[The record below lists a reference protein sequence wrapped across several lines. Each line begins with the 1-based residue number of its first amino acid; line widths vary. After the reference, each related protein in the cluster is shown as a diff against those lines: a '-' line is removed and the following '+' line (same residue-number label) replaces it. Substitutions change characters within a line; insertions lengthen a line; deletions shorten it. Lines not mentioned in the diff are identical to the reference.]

1 MSRRLFIL
9 AVGIELAGIALV
21 GTGIGYEVA
30 TGADLG
36 YALITGGSLLVAAGG
51 VLFGKF
57 VKAIR
62 R

>member
-1 MSRRLFIL
+1 MGRRLFIL
-9 AVGIELAGIALV
+9 AVGIELVGIGLV
-21 GTGIGYEVA
+21 GSGIGYEMA

-36 YALITGGSLLVAAGG
+36 YVLITGGSILVAAGG
-51 VLFGKF
+51 VIFGKF

>member
-1 MSRRLFIL
+1 MTRRLFIL
-9 AVGIELAGIALV
+9 AVGIELVGIALV
-21 GTGIGYEVA
+21 GTGIGYEIA

-36 YALITGGSLLVAAGG
+36 YVFITAGSVLVAAGG

-57 VKAIR
+57 VKAAR

>member
-1 MSRRLFIL
+1 MGRRLFIL
-9 AVGIELAGIALV
+9 AVGIELVGIGLV
-21 GTGIGYEVA
+21 GSGIGFEMA

-36 YALITGGSLLVAAGG
+36 YVLITGGSILVAAGG
-51 VLFGKF
+51 VIFGKF